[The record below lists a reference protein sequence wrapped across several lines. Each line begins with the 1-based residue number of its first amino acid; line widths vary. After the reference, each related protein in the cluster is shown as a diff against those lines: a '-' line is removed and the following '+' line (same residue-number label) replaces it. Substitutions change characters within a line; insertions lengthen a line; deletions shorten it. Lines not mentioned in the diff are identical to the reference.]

1 MKSLRFFFSSRKLFL
16 AKSRAYF
23 LLLIMDGRPKVVYPI
38 ILLHLGFQKPKE
50 RAHVESLEAGRGG
63 WAPCGPELPGLR
75 LSVCGRQDR
84 PQRGHL
90 LGVWPPSCPSKM
102 PHCTEPQEAWGNV
115 GEKAHS
121 RKLGGNRAG
130 GLAGDRSLAW
140 VLSQD
145 RDPLG
150 GGAHMHVSALSLC
163 LVPAPSQPR
172 HTLKCRPGSPPPG
185 SLPRLPV
192 WMMAL
197 ARPSWICLLTK
208 RLGSI
213 TAGRL

>member
-102 PHCTEPQEAWGNV
+102 PHCTESQEAWG
-115 GEKAHS
+115 KCQ
-121 RKLGGNRAG
+121 RKGPLQEAGRESGRRAG
-130 GLAGDRSLAW
+130 RRQVSGLGAQPGQGPS
-140 VLSQD
+140 
-145 RDPLG
+145 G
-150 GGAHMHVSALSLC
+150 GRCSHAC
-163 LVPAPSQPR
+163 FCPVPVPSPR
-172 HTLKCRPGSPPPG
+172 TLTTPTYP
-185 SLPRLPV
+185 
-192 WMMAL
+192 
-197 ARPSWICLLTK
+197 
-208 RLGSI
+208 
-213 TAGRL
+213 